1 MIVVNSGYTYCQRRT
16 GLRLP
21 GSVRIEE
28 EKAMSID
35 KKSFENVSGE
45 TRAKAQ
51 NCQSEEELAA
61 LAKETGVELS
71 DDQLEALTGGVNW
84 PDCPTYQPGQN
95 APIPEALSNN
105 PRVVHLIRSNVT
117 L

>member
-28 EKAMSID
+28 EKAMSIG

-71 DDQLEALTGGVNW
+71 DELLEAVAGGKNW
-84 PDCPTYQPGQN
+84 CERWCGKGYCNLHHGCTYTKG
-95 APIPEALSNN
+95 
-105 PRVVHLIRSNVT
+105 
-117 L
+117 